1 MADIPNTSSSS
12 CSIREIVH
20 DLELGVPEME
30 DQEDLANDSTLNRM
44 KNKLYPALHDSKI
57 SVNENIELATLPK
70 SKKNILLLCFCTSMF
85 IDGAGVTATILM
97 TAEISKE
104 LGIGVGD
111 QAWVLGTYAIAF
123 AATLLLAGRLADLY
137 SPSKVYT
144 MGFVGIAIFNLIIS
158 FLNDKYSF
166 FILRAISALAA
177 VLTIPSSIN
186 MIVQMYPDSE
196 EQTKKLSL
204 FGVAGALSNTVAMI
218 LAGLFLLASWK
229 WYFRFVTIIVTPFA
243 FLAWKYMPPT
253 KAVASSLSGRDKLK
267 RLDLIGVLLLLF
279 ALILFILG
287 FTQAESRGW
296 SSVVFLIPFLISLVL
311 FSLFVYWEMNL
322 KEGLGLLPKRVWSFQ
337 NLFQLIIMALA
348 INLWFN
354 TTQLR
359 LSTYFQDVLGISPI
373 ITGIKMLPMGITA
386 LITGFLTQPFPFLV
400 IKPRT
405 VLPICTTLCLVGSLL
420 FAFSDGGE
428 GMRYWRFVFPG
439 LVIGTIGGIIAY
451 ISANTCIIQAFPIS
465 YAGISGSFANVIFQI
480 GGVVG
485 VAIQAGLLNTGDGT
499 LEDWTGS
506 KNSYFFGG
514 AVIIFS
520 GLVMLTYR
528 EKKVK
533 VSTKEEV

>member
-1 MADIPNTSSSS
+1 MSDLTNTSSSS
-12 CSIREIVH
+12 RSIKEIVP
-20 DLELGVPEME
+20 DLEGGVPEME
-30 DQEDLANDSTLNRM
+30 DKEDLTNGSALTTLEN
-44 KNKLYPALHDSKI
+44 NLNPGLDDSKI
-57 SVNENIELATLPK
+57 SVDEHIELAALPK
-70 SKKNILLLCFCTSMF
+70 STKNLLLLCFCTSMF
-85 IDGAGVTATILM
+85 IDVAGVTATILM

-123 AATLLLAGRLADLY
+123 AASLLLAGRLADLY
-137 SPSKVYT
+137 SPSVVYT
-144 MGFVGIAIFNLIIS
+144 IGFVGIAILNLIIS
-158 FLNDKYSF
+158 FLNDRYSF

-177 VLTIPSSIN
+177 VLTIP
-186 MIVQMYPDSE
+186 
-196 EQTKKLSL
+196 T
-204 FGVAGALSNTVAMI
+204 GALSNTVAMI

-253 KAVASSLSGRDKLK
+253 KAVSSSLSGRDKLK
-267 RLDLIGVLLLLF
+267 RLDLIGVILLLS
-279 ALILFILG
+279 ALVLFILG

-296 SSVVFLIPFLISLVL
+296 SSVIFLVPFLVSLVL
-311 FSLFVYWEMNL
+311 FGLFVYWEMSL
-322 KEGLGLLPKRVWSFQ
+322 EEGLGLLPKRVWSFP
-337 NLFQLIIMALA
+337 NIFQLIIMALA

-359 LSTYFQDVLGISPI
+359 LSTYFQDVLDISPI
-373 ITGIKMLPMGITA
+373 ITGVKMLPMGITA

-400 IKPRT
+400 TKPRI
-405 VLPICTTLCLVGSLL
+405 VLPICTLLCLVGSLL

-428 GMRYWRFVFPG
+428 GMMYWKFVFPG

-480 GGVVG
+480 GGVIG

-506 KNSYFFGG
+506 KNSYFFAG
-514 AVIIFS
+514 AVIVSS

-528 EKKVK
+528 ERKV
-533 VSTKEEV
+533 